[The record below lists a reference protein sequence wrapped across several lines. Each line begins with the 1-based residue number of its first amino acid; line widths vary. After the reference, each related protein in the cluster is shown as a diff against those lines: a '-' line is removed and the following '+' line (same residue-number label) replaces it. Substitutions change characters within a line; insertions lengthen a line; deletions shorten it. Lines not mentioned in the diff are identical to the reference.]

1 MVGRDDDLERLIR
14 MVDDPAT
21 RLVTITGR
29 GGVGK
34 TRLALA
40 AAEVL
45 DRRRPGSVVFV
56 DLAPLTEPGQVL
68 VELAGALGAPAVR
81 GASAVDAIAGMGRR
95 NRKLVILDNMEHLV
109 DSGAG
114 LAELLGRSPTLRLLV
129 TSQKPLRL
137 RAEHVLELGAL
148 PVPPERPLTTGELAR
163 NPAVQLFV
171 ARAEAADPSF
181 HLTDGGAPSVAAL
194 CRALEGLPLAIELA
208 AVPSA
213 SVAPA
218 DLQDRL
224 GSGALLEL
232 PAASADVPPRQ
243 ASLRSAL
250 EWTTGLLDDGA
261 HSLLG
266 ALAVLASPF
275 DLRDAVD
282 LADADAAEAE
292 RSLWQLTELHLVE
305 RLRVDGRVR
314 FRLADSVREFALQEL
329 DRSTRRSDR
338 EERAIHWLAG
348 RARRAA
354 AGVDSTEESSWR
366 SWLAEWHSELVRA
379 TRAALRL
386 GLVEE
391 ALELLTALCPYW
403 RARGPSPADI
413 DLAAAAVSAAT
424 ALGLEPPV
432 LAEVL
437 VWIGLLGLTFG
448 DPETWPVHQANLE
461 RGESLARAHDDRVTL
476 IRAVGFRAL
485 SAGAYAGDY
494 AAAAAALEE
503 GTALAQAVGSRR
515 WLARFTLWSAMLAH
529 QMGDDDRAAELG
541 LVALL
546 EARRQRDG
554 TTEVLATTLLSPL
567 APGRSS
573 VATELPT
580 LERALELARAN
591 GQFQVEV
598 SLLAGLALA
607 QLPGRPDRAASW
619 CAEALDYAVS
629 LPIPILA
636 PYCVLPAVQVLSA
649 LGDDSGAAE
658 LQGAFAPT
666 LEVLRFT
673 FPPEWLRSH
682 DAALE
687 RVRRHLGD
695 DEFDRGVERGARLDL
710 NGAARVALAALEPY
724 RTAEADPGL
733 EPDPDGHPSPSS
745 SAANPLTERQT
756 EVVRLIAEGLT
767 NPEIAAKLGV
777 SVKTVG
783 HHASDAYLR
792 LGIRSRSEAAAW
804 AVRAGLVG

>member
-1 MVGRDDDLERLIR
+1 

-21 RLVTITGR
+21 RLVTITNGR
-29 GGVGK
+29 RGQA
-34 TRLALA
+34 RLALA
-40 AAEVL
+40 AAEVI

-68 VELAGALGAPAVR
+68 VELTGALGAPAVR

-114 LAELLGRSPTLRLLV
+114 LAELLGRSPTLRILV
-129 TSQKPLRL
+129 TSQEPLRL
-137 RAEHVLELGAL
+137 RAEHVLDSG
-148 PVPPERPLTTGELAR
+148 PSPCRPSGRSPPGSSHAFRRSSCSSPGPRRRIRRSISPT
-163 NPAVQLFV
+163 
-171 ARAEAADPSF
+171 
-181 HLTDGGAPSVAAL
+181 
-194 CRALEGLPLAIELA
+194 
-208 AVPSA
+208 AVPRPWPPSA
-213 SVAPA
+213 GPSRGCPWPSSWRLSLASLAPA

-314 FRLADSVREFALQEL
+314 FRLADSVRGFLQEL
-329 DRSTRRSDR
+329 DRSTRASDR
-338 EERAIHWLAG
+338 EERAVHWLAG

-366 SWLAEWHSELVRA
+366 SWLAEWHTELVRA

-413 DLAAAAVSAAT
+413 DLAAAAVSTAT

-476 IRAVGFRAL
+476 IRAVG
-485 SAGAYAGDY
+485 SGAPTCRRLRGGLRNDR
-494 AAAAAALEE
+494 
-503 GTALAQAVGSRR
+503 GSPGGR
-515 WLARFTLWSAMLAH
+515 
-529 QMGDDDRAAELG
+529 DRAGTGRGQSA
-541 LVALL
+541 VAH
-546 EARRQRDG
+546 EVHAVERHARPPDGGRRPRRRTRARRPPRSPSPAGRNDGGPGHHPAQPPGDRDDPRWPPSCLPSSG
-554 TTEVLATTLLSPL
+554 PSSSP
-567 APGRSS
+567 APTVSSRWKCPCSPDWRSPS
-573 VATELPT
+573 SRT
-580 LERALELARAN
+580 
-591 GQFQVEV
+591 
-598 SLLAGLALA
+598 S
-607 QLPGRPDRAASW
+607 DRAASW
-619 CAEALDYAVS
+619 CAEALNYAVS

-666 LEVLRFT
+666 LEVLGSPST
-673 FPPEWLRSH
+673 
-682 DAALE
+682 
-687 RVRRHLGD
+687 
-695 DEFDRGVERGARLDL
+695 
-710 NGAARVALAALEPY
+710 RVAAFS
-724 RTAEADPGL
+724 RRRPGA
-733 EPDPDGHPSPSS
+733 GATSP
-745 SAANPLTERQT
+745 
-756 EVVRLIAEGLT
+756 G
-767 NPEIAAKLGV
+767 
-777 SVKTVG
+777 
-783 HHASDAYLR
+783 
-792 LGIRSRSEAAAW
+792 
-804 AVRAGLVG
+804 

>member
-1 MVGRDDDLERLIR
+1 MLYWADGWRTCLERNGWRLSAPVRHRWCRDDDLERLIR

-21 RLVTITGR
+21 RLVTVTGR

-40 AAEVL
+40 AAEVI

-68 VELAGALGAPAVR
+68 VEARGGARCTGRAR
-81 GASAVDAIAGMGRR
+81 GVGRR
-95 NRKLVILDNMEHLV
+95 RDRRYRTRYRKLVILDNMEHLV

-114 LAELLGRSPTLRLLV
+114 LAELLGRSPTLRILV

-163 NPAVQLFV
+163 IPAVQLFV

-194 CRALEGLPLAIELA
+194 CRAIEGLPLAIELA

-213 SVAPA
+213 SLAPA

-338 EERAIHWLAG
+338 EERAVHWLAG

-366 SWLAEWHSELVRA
+366 SWLAEWHTELVRA

-413 DLAAAAVSAAT
+413 DLAAAAVSTAT

-529 QMGDDDRAAELG
+529 QTGDDDRAAELG

-580 LERALELARAN
+580 LERALELAHAN

-607 QLPGRPDRAASW
+607 QLPGRPDRPRPGVPRRSTTRCRSPSRSW
-619 CAEALDYAVS
+619 HRTACS
-629 LPIPILA
+629 PPCRSCRPSGTIPA
-636 PYCVLPAVQVLSA
+636 PPSSRVPSPRHSRYCGSPSHPSGCVLMTPPWSGCDVTWVTTSSIAAWSSAPDSTSTEPPAWRSPPSSPT
-649 LGDDSGAAE
+649 GRRRPTRDSN
-658 LQGAFAPT
+658 LTPT
-666 LEVLRFT
+666 GIPHPRR
-673 FPPEWLRSH
+673 PP
-682 DAALE
+682 
-687 RVRRHLGD
+687 
-695 DEFDRGVERGARLDL
+695 
-710 NGAARVALAALEPY
+710 
-724 RTAEADPGL
+724 RT
-733 EPDPDGHPSPSS
+733 PSPNARPRSS
-745 SAANPLTERQT
+745 DSSPKA
-756 EVVRLIAEGLT
+756 
-767 NPEIAAKLGV
+767 
-777 SVKTVG
+777 
-783 HHASDAYLR
+783 
-792 LGIRSRSEAAAW
+792 
-804 AVRAGLVG
+804 